1 MARAHAR
8 LPPDRDVGGTA
19 RSITMNLE
27 TKTDP
32 HAQVRALYRA
42 LIEHEDRFHE
52 FKRALALYDLR
63 AEQVEDEPTEAAAL
77 RQQLNERIRSWVQVP
92 FDGISA
98 VQMLQW
104 RAIVV
109 EERFNVSVSPWK
121 ESNNY

>member
-1 MARAHAR
+1 MHWLALAA
-8 LPPDRDVGGTA
+8 PDVPTA
-19 RSITMNLE
+19 KEQPTMSIE

-32 HAQVRALYRA
+32 HIQVRALYRA
-42 LIEHEDRFHE
+42 LLESEERFHQ
-52 FKRALALYDLR
+52 FKRTLALYDVR
-63 AEQVEDEPTEAAAL
+63 ADEIEQEPPSATAL
-77 RQQLNERIRSWVQVP
+77 RERLNDQIRSWVRVP

-121 ESNNY
+121 EANGY